1 MASKVEILG
10 GQLDGSTLDNAASES
25 TLRELVEA
33 IKKLEK
39 TTKDSRTGGTT
50 SKLSNSKPEIDT
62 KDATD
67 ALDSFGKSMGKG
79 AAAVV
84 GGLGKLS
91 GAALSAAGSVAKS
104 LGQMG
109 GLISTGNNNL
119 SQFVG
124 VLDALPGPLGK
135 FASAVATGIA
145 ALEEMQ
151 QTQRDLAKT
160 GASFNNSM
168 MEMRM
173 TAARSGLNLKDF
185 ADVLK
190 ENAQSIGGLG
200 DTITDGAKKL
210 ADVGNAVG
218 ASGLDESFMK
228 LGMSAS
234 DARKA
239 AMKFSTELVKGDK
252 VRGASA
258 NELASASLD
267 YEKDLDLLAKQTG
280 KSKDELR
287 KFSEGMIKGGGA
299 MTFAFAKMSPQM
311 QAAMKDIMNSVG
323 ATMGQGAQEAMADV
337 FSGAAAPSSE
347 ASAMFQ
353 SQMPGVVSTF
363 KQMRD
368 VASLVATTDEERAAK
383 SAQMDSLKAQAAS
396 DQLKYLQSAQGQFMM
411 QNKTKLSP
419 AQRQFIEGLEAQA
432 KSLSEQG
439 IDINT
444 ASKADIE
451 RVMSAKRAEQ
461 ERQAALDK
469 GFNAFQATITKL
481 FAAVQQAFFGALAPR
496 LEKFAEK
503 LQGIGKALDDM
514 GISVETI
521 TPVIGYIMDLL
532 GITLG
537 GAFEVVA
544 HVAQK
549 VYQGLQTLITPFM
562 DLFKALGIVSDSVD
576 GTSDT
581 LGALMN
587 VVVEVGGFLKDILG
601 GAIDLLVVIIK
612 GVVEGLTGL
621 VNIIKSAVSALM
633 SIIPVSQG
641 LKDMF
646 ASIPNLLRK
655 VFSTEF
661 GQAMVDGVKMMFNK
675 MFGGL
680 FSMLGNIPGLGKLG
694 DMGKAMLTAAEDNEK
709 SMETNNQA
717 ANAQVAAREQ
727 AVAAD
732 VAAKKQEVAAAT
744 ANYKTAAD
752 AGKSEAAARR
762 KREADD
768 AEAAANKKNSIK
780 DLASADA
787 MERSRA
793 AAIAGMRER
802 AGISEA
808 KPAVAPSPGYGPAA
822 PSTGGAGA
830 PPIKMQGLG
839 RVAAQFES
847 GGNAGTVSTGHGDA
861 GGKSYGAFQLS
872 SKTGDVD
879 KFLQKSGYADKF
891 KGKEVGS
898 KEFDEQWKALAKDDK
913 GFGEAQQAH
922 AKTTHYDPQMAKLQ
936 KAGVDLS
943 GKGSGVQEAVMST
956 ANQYGANTSV
966 ITDALKGKDTAKM
979 SDKEIIDAIQDY
991 KAASVK
997 TKFKSSSEAVQAGV
1011 AKRIEQERMALYQAG
1026 GEAAT
1031 APGTAVASAA
1041 GKDKKAGG
1049 EAVTAPGTAVA
1060 SAAGKDKKPGGTV
1073 PNGQSAVAATTTQP
1087 TTQVASADQ
1096 AAKDKADKDKAQ
1108 ADKDKAAQTQTAAAT
1123 NPMSEV
1129 IASLNTSLGQLT
1141 MLQAK
1146 AVSIAEQQLRATNG
1160 LSRDAYKAV

>member
-39 TTKDSRTGGTT
+39 TTKDSRAGGTT
-50 SKLSNSKPEIDT
+50 SKLSNSNPEIDT
-62 KDATD
+62 KDAND
-67 ALDSFGKSMGKG
+67 ALDTFGKGLGKG
-79 AAAVV
+79 AAAVA
-84 GGLGKLS
+84 GGLSKLS

-109 GLISTGNNNL
+109 GLISTGNTNL

-124 VLDALPGPLGK
+124 ILDALPGPLGK

-151 QTQRDLAKT
+151 QTQRELSKT

-173 TAARSGLNLKDF
+173 TAARSGLSLSEF
-185 ADVLK
+185 ASVLK

-218 ASGLDESFMK
+218 ASGLDEQFMK
-228 LGMSAS
+228 LGMSAG

-368 VASLVATTDEERAAK
+368 VASQVATTDEERAAK

-451 RVMSAKRAEQ
+451 RVMAAKRAEQ

-621 VNIIKSAVSALM
+621 VNIIKSAVNALM

-709 SMETNNQA
+709 SMEANNQA

-752 AGKSEAAARR
+752 AGKAEAAARR

-793 AAIAGMRER
+793 AAIKGMRER
-802 AGISEA
+802 AGLEEPS
-808 KPAVAPSPGYGPAA
+808 KQPPVAPSPTTT
-822 PSTGGAGA
+822 TGGVTV
-830 PPIKMQGLG
+830 PPTKMQGLG

-847 GGNAGTVSTGHGDA
+847 GGNAGTVSSGHGDA

-891 KGKEVGS
+891 KGMAVGS
-898 KEFDEQWKALAKDDK
+898 KEFDEQWKSLAKDDK

-1026 GEAAT
+1026 GDAAT
-1031 APGTAVASAA
+1031 APGTAVATAA
-1041 GKDKKAGG
+1041 EKDKDKTTQ
-1049 EAVTAPGTAVA
+1049 TAAAKPTTA
-1060 SAAGKDKKPGGTV
+1060 GGTV
-1073 PNGQSAVAATTTQP
+1073 PNGQAAVAATTQP
-1087 TTQVASADQ
+1087 ATQVASADQ

-1108 ADKDKAAQTQTAAAT
+1108 AEKDKAAQTQTAAAT
-1123 NPMSEV
+1123 NPMAEV
-1129 IASLNTSLGQLT
+1129 IANLNTSLAQLT
-1141 MLQAK
+1141 MLQAR